1 MKLSDIVVNAPKTEL
16 LYFKDSYL
24 KEFQAKV
31 LRAVKEQGRSWYLIL
46 DQSAFHPKG
55 GGQPSDT
62 GKLLFLVGS
71 AQVKKAIFESG
82 VVVHYIKLDTDNPPE
97 VGAPVRGIVD
107 WEPRYKYMRRHT
119 AAHLFDHCINQ
130 ATGRTYRTM
139 GSWLGEPKPY
149 VDYAG
154 EPPSVEVITQAQGLA
169 NTYVEEALSVN
180 IDFLDKSK
188 IHSVSDAP
196 NIERLPENDVYRV
209 VRINGF
215 ESIPCGGTHVKATS
229 EIGGIKTLGVEAVN
243 GGFRVYFDVEDG
255 PSSKNP

>member
-1 MKLSDIVVNAPKTEL
+1 MKLSDIVVNTPKTEL
-16 LYFKDSYL
+16 LYFRDSYL

-31 LRAVKEQGRSWYLIL
+31 LRAVREQGRSWYLIL
-46 DQSAFHPKG
+46 EQSAFHPKG

-62 GKLLFLVGS
+62 GKLLFPAGS
-71 AQVKKAIFESG
+71 AQVKKDI
-82 VVVHYIKLDTDNPPE
+82 
-97 VGAPVRGIVD
+97 
-107 WEPRYKYMRRHT
+107 
-119 AAHLFDHCINQ
+119 FDHCINQ
-130 ATGRTYRTM
+130 TAGRVYRTM
-139 GSWLGEPKPY
+139 GSWLGDPKPY

-154 EPPSVEVITQAQGLA
+154 EPPSGEVIAQAQGLA
-169 NTYVEEALSVN
+169 NTYIKEALSVS

-229 EIGGIKTLGVEAVN
+229 EIGGIKTLGVEAVS
-243 GGFRVYFDVEDG
+243 GGFRVYFDVE
-255 PSSKNP
+255 